1 MWQEITAADFVGVDG
16 QVRSAYATL
25 WERLDLFT
33 ASFWDLLPK
42 ELCSLTGSNKREN
55 VWNKPTLYLHVSGP
69 HTLIVW

>member
-33 ASFWDLLPK
+33 TSFWDLLPK
-42 ELCSLTGSNKREN
+42 ELCSLTG
-55 VWNKPTLYLHVSGP
+55 
-69 HTLIVW
+69 